1 MAEYLVDLNATQAAI
16 RAGYSPKTAHSCG
29 PRLLEDAGVKAAIAE
44 QQTDRLEEVM
54 LTAKGTLEALRR
66 VVDGDVRALFNE
78 DGNLKPIHTLTAE
91 QAALIGGFEVVKRN
105 LTSGDGTVDTIYKV
119 KLKEQ
124 RGFIEM
130 AMKHLGLLIEKQQ
143 VQGELT
149 VRWAV
154 DGVADT
160 LPGAAARL
168 GLASEG

>member
-1 MAEYLVDLNATQAAI
+1 MTPRQQRFVAEYLVDLNATQAAI
-16 RAGYSPKTAHSCG
+16 RAGYSPKRANQ
-29 PRLLEDAGVKAAIAE
+29 AGLQALMNSDVAAAVKAGQAE
-44 QQTDRLEEVM
+44 RLDEVM

-66 VVDGDVRALFNE
+66 VVDGDVRALF
-78 DGNLKPIHTLTAE
+78 DDTGNLKPIHTLTAE

-124 RGFIEM
+124 RGFVEM

-149 VRWAV
+149 VRWA
-154 DGVADT
+154 ADDN
-160 LPGAAARL
+160 P
-168 GLASEG
+168 

>member
-1 MAEYLVDLNATQAAI
+1 VAEYLVDLNATKAAI
-16 RAGYSPKTAHSCG
+16 RAGYSENTAHSCG

-44 QQTDRLEEVM
+44 GQAQRLDEVV
-54 LTAKGTLEALRR
+54 LTAKGTLEA
-66 VVDGDVRALFNE
+66 
-78 DGNLKPIHTLTAE
+78 GNLKPIHTLTAE

-124 RGFIEM
+124 RGFVEM

-149 VRWAV
+149 VRWA
-154 DGVADT
+154 ADET
-160 LPGAAARL
+160 P
-168 GLASEG
+168 